1 MGPSTIPTKL
11 LVLVIAL
18 NAVLGQ
24 LLLKR
29 ALASVGGRD
38 ALANLYRFFF
48 DALKSPWIYS
58 SLAVQ
63 AIGYGLWMILI
74 SRVKMGVAT
83 ASVGAGFYV
92 LMPLFAWL
100 AFGES
105 LTFMQWLGI
114 LLITAGVSC
123 MSLGSA

>member
-1 MGPSTIPTKL
+1 MAQSLVPTKL
-11 LVLVIAL
+11 LVLAVAL
-18 NAVLGQ
+18 NAILGQ

-29 ALASVGGRD
+29 ALAALGGRD
-38 ALANLYRFFF
+38 ALSNLSRFFF

-63 AIGYGLWMILI
+63 AFGYGLWMILI
-74 SRVKMGVAT
+74 SRVKLGVAT

-92 LMPLFAWL
+92 MMPLFAWL

-105 LTFMQWLGI
+105 LTYMQWLGI
-114 LLITAGVSC
+114 LLITVGISC